1 LEGSLRQF
9 QDQVD
14 GLDQAFQTLT
24 DRGSDL
30 VLINDVD
37 HLVTIAQQQL
47 QLGGN
52 VANAVISLETAQA
65 QLARANRPGLASL
78 QQTLNGGRDRRRAA
92 STVGSAAL
100 STQLDG
106 LSSLVSA
113 APLLVPDDAAPE
125 PVPAPRS
132 GAPAASRFPDSQA
145 DPDAPW
151 WK

>member
-1 LEGSLRQF
+1 MRISDWSSDVCSSDLQNSNNSVNQALEQAKQALALTQEQSGQISALESSLRQF
-9 QDQVD
+9 QGQVD

-65 QLARANRPGLASL
+65 QLARAHMPRLASL
-78 QQTLNGGRDRRRAA
+78 PQTLNDNFDRLP
-92 STVGSAAL
+92 AAL
-100 STQLDG
+100 T
-106 LSSLVSA
+106 VCYSA
-113 APLLVPDDAAPE
+113 LP
-125 PVPAPRS
+125 
-132 GAPAASRFPDSQA
+132 
-145 DPDAPW
+145 
-151 WK
+151 